1 MARATSKAARAR
13 NVKTRAAGRKALKGA
28 GAGVRRAAAAGGGR
42 FSPARLRA
50 AGRLAGAARA
60 ATAGSSE

>member
-1 MARATSKAARAR
+1 MAKAQSKAARA
-13 NVKTRAAGRKALKGA
+13 RAAGRKALKGA
-28 GAGVRRAAAAGGGR
+28 GAGVRRAQAAGGGR

-60 ATAGSSE
+60 ATAGSKT